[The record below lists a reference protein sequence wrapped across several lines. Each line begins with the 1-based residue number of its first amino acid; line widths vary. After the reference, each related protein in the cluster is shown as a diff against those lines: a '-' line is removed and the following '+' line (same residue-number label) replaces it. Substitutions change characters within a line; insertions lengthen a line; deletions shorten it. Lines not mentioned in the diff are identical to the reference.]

1 MTSLCNWLPWTPSV
15 LTLKLVKANR
25 AAYCASNST
34 ATYMIQTDIGI
45 GGGGDWNLKSESTFP
60 FALAGKKSIKR
71 WAIRWTLG
79 CVNPASWLP
88 LAAGRKFTQLR
99 AHLIAQ
105 ALFCSHCHKTFLWY
119 FASRLQTGLYKASW
133 NEWFV
138 VGEPFWASVC
148 LCRNLM
154 VVYPLVCNAEY
165 CRKMHP
171 LDDNDGKSWNES

>member
-1 MTSLCNWLPWTPSV
+1 MVLAQHLYLGPDMTSLCNWLPWTPSV
-15 LTLKLVKANR
+15 LTIKLVKANR

-34 ATYMIQTDIGI
+34 ATYMIQADIGI

-99 AHLIAQ
+99 AHLIAP
-105 ALFCSHCHKTFLWY
+105 ALFCSHIAIKLSCGTLPQGY
-119 FASRLQTGLYKASW
+119 RKASLRLR
-133 NEWFV
+133 EM
-138 VGEPFWASVC
+138 SD
-148 LCRNLM
+148 L
-154 VVYPLVCNAEY
+154 
-165 CRKMHP
+165 
-171 LDDNDGKSWNES
+171 